1 MPSRERP
8 KLKPTQVKFNPSGP
22 PPTGPRYAP
31 KGPRSSEAPRFTSN
45 SKPFVRPSR
54 AAARGDTRLPPSVRT
69 IHEDD
74 DLILVDKPA
83 DLLTAGMP
91 GEDLPSLFEMLK
103 RQIRSRGPRRR
114 PTPGESRRAGQG
126 VYIIHRLDREASGI
140 LVFAKNEHAFVAL
153 KDAFKERKPHRLYL
167 AVVEGNFGQVGSQTT
182 IQSNLIERHDG
193 TVESLPPEAFRGAH
207 GAKPR
212 QRPGPD
218 NVDEQP
224 AKLAVTHVRVVAVG
238 NGLSLLQVR
247 LETGRKHQIRVHLSE
262 RGHPIVGDRRY
273 RATVNPLSRLG
284 LHALE
289 LGFVHPTTNQTV
301 RYRTQAPAP
310 FYRAVGATP
319 PPLSEEPESDT
330 PPPASP
336 SAHSTHTPHLA
347 AAPLA
352 AANAP
357 RAPRPPDSTPPGSTQ
372 PGEIPPDDTSW
383 DHVANWY
390 DQLLTERRS
399 DHYDQVIIPGTVR
412 LIAPTPHDRILDLA
426 CGQGVVTRA
435 LAAAAKGAELL
446 GLDSAEAL
454 IDAARAH
461 AAADPNSAGA
471 DFRVADVRALRTYPL
486 QPASFDGVSCVMSL
500 SNFDPLE
507 PVLADVAH
515 LLKPGGRFVAVISHP
530 GFRIPGQTAWGWDA
544 QARRQYRRIDSY
556 LSPTKHAIEMNPGQA
571 ASGAPSVKTWTFH
584 RPLSAYINALA
595 AAGLRVDRLEEWSGQ
610 RVSQPGPRADE
621 ENRARRE
628 IPLFVAIRAVK

>member
-22 PPTGPRYAP
+22 PPAGPRYAP
-31 KGPRSSEAPRFTSN
+31 KGPRSSEAPRFKSN

-54 AAARGDTRLPPSVRT
+54 AAARGDTRLPPSVRS

-140 LVFAKNEHAFVAL
+140 LVFAKTEHAFVAL

-167 AVVEGNFGQVGSQTT
+167 AVVEGNFGPVDSQTT

-193 TVESLPPEAFRGAH
+193 TVESLPPEAFRGSH

-273 RATVNPLSRLG
+273 HATVNPLSRLG

-319 PPLSEEPESDT
+319 PPLSAEPEAET
-330 PPPASP
+330 LPLASP
-336 SAHSTHTPHLA
+336 SAPASRTPPSAAVAHSD
-347 AAPLA
+347 
-352 AANAP
+352 AP
-357 RAPRPPDSTPPGSTQ
+357 R
-372 PGEIPPDDTSW
+372 PPDDTSW
-383 DHVANWY
+383 DHVAGWY

-435 LAAAAKGAELL
+435 LAVAAKGAELL
-446 GLDSAEAL
+446 GLDAAETL

-461 AAADPNSAGA
+461 AAADPNAAGA
-471 DFRVADVRALRTYPL
+471 DFRVADVRALRSYPL
-486 QPASFDGVSCVMSL
+486 QPASFDGVSCVMAL

-507 PVLADVAH
+507 PVLADVAL

-544 QARRQYRRIDSY
+544 QTRRQYRRVDSY
-556 LSPTKHAIEMNPGQA
+556 LLPTKHAIEMNPGQA
-571 ASGAPSVKTWTFH
+571 AGGAPSVKTWTFH

-595 AAGLRVDRLEEWSGQ
+595 AAGLRVDRLEEWAGQ